1 MKLIGWVLVQL
12 VAIIAFATASG
23 VHADAATVR
32 HWYDLPTAQRVEAPA
47 FGAVATAPLVLN
59 GLLGQYASPSL
70 DDRGESTA
78 SVSAVVATNS
88 AGAVDVVPSSGKTFV
103 GTPRGTV
110 YDVPEGWTHRVADS
124 GKGSVYQRPGATGN
138 QDMIRIMEPT
148 PKYPDGY
155 ARVYNNQAPN
165 GQPIDVFGNPGPP
178 PATHIPETYRGP
190 WPAWPQ

>member
-1 MKLIGWVLVQL
+1 MGTT
-12 VAIIAFATASG
+12 ATS
-23 VHADAATVR
+23 AATFK
-32 HWYDLPTAQRVEAPA
+32 YDVPTTGARLAVHEVDGAEASRTV
-47 FGAVATAPLVLN
+47 FG
-59 GLLGQYASPSL
+59 GGQEHYASPVVEVRSASTTPRSL
-70 DDRGESTA
+70 T
-78 SVSAVVATNS
+78 VVTNS

-103 GTPRGTV
+103 GTPRRTV

-124 GKGSVYQRPGATGN
+124 RKGSVCQRPGATGN